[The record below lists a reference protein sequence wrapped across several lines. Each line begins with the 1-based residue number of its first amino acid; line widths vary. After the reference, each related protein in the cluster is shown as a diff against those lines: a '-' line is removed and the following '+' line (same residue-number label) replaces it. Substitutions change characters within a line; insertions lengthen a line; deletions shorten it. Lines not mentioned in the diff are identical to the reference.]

1 MSELPRLAYHEAGHA
16 LVARSLG
23 RRVDSVSVTLDGGA
37 TRGSPLAQD
46 ASPAEVE
53 QALTVVFA
61 GRCAERHAP
70 AALYVPREW
79 ADDPYFTVG
88 EMTAQDVAAK
98 NGDSERPSD
107 DDVVAHLSARI
118 DAEAVDRA
126 RALAEELV
134 WRQAELG
141 RLEALASELLRRS
154 HLSGEEVEEI
164 LEKGPRDG

>member
-23 RRVDSVSVTLDGGA
+23 RRVDSVSVTLGVAA
-37 TRGSPLAQD
+37 TRGAALARD
-46 ASPAEVE
+46 ASADEVE
-53 QALTVVFA
+53 AALTVVFA

-88 EMTAQDVAAK
+88 EMTAQDVADK
-98 NGDSERPSD
+98 EGDRERPSD
-107 DDVVAHLSARI
+107 DDVVAHLSARL
-118 DAEAVDRA
+118 DAAAADRA

-134 WRQAELG
+134 WREAEVG
-141 RLEALASELLRRS
+141 RLEALATELMRRN
-154 HLSGEEVEEI
+154 HLSGADVEAI
-164 LEKGPRDG
+164 LEKGQTVG